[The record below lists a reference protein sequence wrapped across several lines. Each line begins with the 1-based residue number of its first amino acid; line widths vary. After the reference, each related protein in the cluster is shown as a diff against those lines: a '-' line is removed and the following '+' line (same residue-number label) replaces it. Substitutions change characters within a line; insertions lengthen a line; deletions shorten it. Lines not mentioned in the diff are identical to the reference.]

1 MSWLTSCIL
10 FFERFWKIFGI
21 NNYWFW
27 FEGRGRKK
35 RKFLFAFIIRVKRAC
50 PNFRIILIPWSLDKR
65 HIFAF
70 FAEFTKFF
78 KQTKNFFAAQEKK
91 SDSEINYNFTIA
103 SEQWT
108 STYMKICNIFRFK
121 ESLLES
127 CQTSVQPRIKVT
139 CN

>member
-27 FEGRGRKK
+27 FEGRGCKK
-35 RKFLFAFIIRVKRAC
+35 RKFLFTFIIRVKRAC
-50 PNFRIILIPWSLDKR
+50 PNFRIILILWSLDKR

-78 KQTKNFFAAQEKK
+78 KQTKNFLLHRVEKK
-91 SDSEINYNFTIA
+91 KWNMTFVLILRSINFPPILLQRVFNLHGLIFVQKISIKLPYHA
-103 SEQWT
+103 S
-108 STYMKICNIFRFK
+108 S
-121 ESLLES
+121 S
-127 CQTSVQPRIKVT
+127 
-139 CN
+139 

>member
-35 RKFLFAFIIRVKRAC
+35 RKFLFTFIIRVKRAC
-50 PNFRIILIPWSLDKR
+50 PNFRIILILWSLDKR

-78 KQTKNFFAAQEKK
+78 KQTKNFLLHRKK
-91 SDSEINYNFTIA
+91 KWNMTFVLILRSINFPPILMQRVFNLHGFNFCRKISIMLPYHA
-103 SEQWT
+103 S
-108 STYMKICNIFRFK
+108 S
-121 ESLLES
+121 
-127 CQTSVQPRIKVT
+127 
-139 CN
+139 